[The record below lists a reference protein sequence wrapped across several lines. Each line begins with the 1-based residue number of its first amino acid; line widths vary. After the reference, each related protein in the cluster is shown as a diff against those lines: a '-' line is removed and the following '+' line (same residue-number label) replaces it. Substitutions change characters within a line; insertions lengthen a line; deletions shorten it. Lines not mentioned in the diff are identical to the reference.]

1 MMVERLSLIVN
12 EALLRLGTR
21 DFSIKREDG
30 QGVTEYGIALG
41 FVAVVVAGLLV
52 GLSGQLQS
60 FFTAVGNDLSRLPNA
75 L

>member
-1 MMVERLSLIVN
+1 MVERLSLVVN
-12 EALLRLGTR
+12 EALVRVAAR
-21 DFSIKREDG
+21 DFRIRHEEG

-60 FFTAVGNDLSRLPNA
+60 FFSAVGNDLANLPNS